1 MSVGSLSCPDV
12 TVWRGPDP
20 TARLSVGASDAVS
33 LSASR
38 HSWGEVLAL
47 CKDSGG
53 GVRIFLSGKRNCRR
67 VSPCRRVVD
76 PLCSLKSLT

>member
-47 CKDSGG
+47 CKDGPG
-53 GVRIFLSGKRNCRR
+53 EGQR
-67 VSPCRRVVD
+67 
-76 PLCSLKSLT
+76 

>member
-47 CKDSGG
+47 RKDEGRGRG
-53 GVRIFLSGKRNCRR
+53 GVCEFSFLARETAGG
-67 VSPCRRVVD
+67 
-76 PLCSLKSLT
+76 SLPAEELWILFVL

>member
-38 HSWGEVLAL
+38 HLWGEVLAL
-47 CKDSGG
+47 RKDGG
-53 GVRIFLSGKRNCRR
+53 RGHAGG
-67 VSPCRRVVD
+67 
-76 PLCSLKSLT
+76 SLPAEELWILFVL